1 MCEVADT
8 PGQVEIKN
16 QLKTGEL
23 GFYTEQVYTKI

>member
-8 PGQVEIKN
+8 PGQVENKK
-16 QLKTGEL
+16 QLKNGKT